1 MKLENTSTEQIIS
14 IREQQK
20 AYFASEATLD
30 LNFRKNMLRKFLSA
44 MEKWEG
50 KLSDA
55 LWTDLH
61 KSYEEANQKAIISLE
76 KKLTKAFD
84 EHFIEGVSLK

>member
-1 MKLENTSTEQIIS
+1 MIYSFSTSERI
-14 IREQQK
+14 
-20 AYFASEATLD
+20 A
-30 LNFRKNMLRKFLSA
+30 
-44 MEKWEG
+44 
-50 KLSDA
+50 
-55 LWTDLH
+55 H